1 MKTIMDRVGLFA
13 LLAALLVPLNGFAES
28 EKDSPLHAE
37 MEAMN
42 HAFRLVNRQYTDVSQ
57 KTSTLALVAEMQKHA
72 ETAKTLTPPKAAKL
86 AGDPQTKYLD
96 AFRNDLNKLIVE
108 IKALN
113 QAITA
118 DQVDLAKAEIQ
129 KIGQLKESSHKEMG
143 VESGRH
149 HGPPPGAPATPP
161 PAPPP
166 GQ

>member
-1 MKTIMDRVGLFA
+1 MHCTW
-13 LLAALLVPLNGFAES
+13 LAALVTSLLLPLSVFAES
-28 EKDSPLHAE
+28 EKDSPLHTE
-37 MEAMN
+37 MEAIN

-72 ETAKTLTPPKAAKL
+72 ETAKTFTPPKADKL
-86 AGDPQTKYLD
+86 SGDAQTQYLT
-96 AFRNDLNKLIVE
+96 AFHSDIDKLLVE

-118 DQVDLAKAEIQ
+118 DQIDVAKAEIQ

-143 VESGRH
+143 VDGGKH
-149 HGPPPGAPATPP
+149 HRPPP
-161 PAPPP
+161 PAS